1 MFSIYLK
8 LLRSTDLFCRDL
20 KTFLFHSVYGTKI
33 RIDSVMRPQSSS
45 RGAHYKCLSYSY
57 RVRLVST
64 VARFGEKMAIGLLL
78 VACTLKFGF
87 GAMLLYGILY
97 ETLASGDRFG

>member
-1 MFSIYLK
+1 
-8 LLRSTDLFCRDL
+8 
-20 KTFLFHSVYGTKI
+20 
-33 RIDSVMRPQSSS
+33 
-45 RGAHYKCLSYSY
+45 
-57 RVRLVST
+57 VST